1 MEFMKAARTEDIK
14 EGGKKII
21 LLGDKTLLLTHVGGE
36 YYAIDNRCTHMGGSL
51 YDGVLSG
58 DVIKCP
64 RHGTQFDVK
73 TGKVVQRGKIVFI
86 PVKASD
92 TRAYP
97 VKVEGEDIL
106 IGIE

>member
-1 MEFMKAARTEDIK
+1 MQFIKAARIGDVK

-21 LLGDKTLLLTHVGGE
+21 LAGDKTLLLTHVAGQ

-58 DVIKCP
+58 DIIKCP